1 MRAEVGTKL
10 AHTFHDGREVYFD
23 GLTHPHSERACLL
36 CIEPGAPGADDG
48 FGGHAAHI
56 ETVSAQ
62 KALLN
67 ERDLRPKSRRPRRS
81 HQSSRPRADDDK
93 IVAGRRGGILPIR
106 GVHIGQES
114 RIVRISRFDQDRSQ
128 GDAHKA
134 LGTCTDSSRPIFL
147 ANALLARRVTNTVTT
162 TAASS
167 PTPYKTHSPVVR

>member
-10 AHTFHDGREVYFD
+10 AHTFHDGREIYFD
-23 GLTHPHSERACLL
+23 GLTRPHSERACLL
-36 CIEPGAPGADDG
+36 CIEHGAPGADDG
-48 FGGHAAHI
+48 FGRNAADI
-56 ETVSAQ
+56 KTVSAQ
-62 KALLN
+62 KVLLN
-67 ERDLRPKSRRPRRS
+67 DRNLRPKSRRPGRS
-81 HQSSRPRADDDK
+81 HQSGRPRPDDHE

-114 RIVRISRFDQDRSQ
+114 RIVRVSRFDQDRSQ

-167 PTPYKTHSPVVR
+167 PTPYKTHSPVVS